1 MSYEKPN
8 PKELLEKAEKNVEE
22 KTEEFEKFSI
32 GSYSIKNKMLIFM
45 QCPEAKEIKGYRA
58 WKAEG
63 RQVQKGEH
71 GIRIFAPLTRK
82 DKENDDE
89 VFGFR
94 LVSVFD
100 ISQTK
105 PMEEVEQND
114 KVTTTKS
121 NQRQQQEN
129 YITA

>member
-45 QCPEAKEIKGYRA
+45 QCPWAKEVKGYKA

>member
-121 NQRQQQEN
+121 NQ
-129 YITA
+129 